1 VTQQFSVELLEK
13 THVFPCP
20 YMFKL
25 IGSEDQGFVARAVAA
40 VREALQADRD
50 PPYTTRATPDGK
62 YIAVS
67 LEPIVYS
74 AQQILAVYD
83 RVRGLAGLRYLW

>member
-1 VTQQFSVELLEK
+1 MTEQLSIELLEK

-25 IGSEDQGFVARAVAA
+25 IGSQDQGFVARVVAA
-40 VREALQADRD
+40 VREGLQADRD
-50 PPYTTRATPDGK
+50 PPYTMRATADGRHV
-62 YIAVS
+62 AVS
-67 LEPIVYS
+67 LEPVVYS
-74 AQQILAVYD
+74 PQQILAVYD

>member
-1 VTQQFSVELLEK
+1 VTKQLSIELLEK
-13 THVFPCP
+13 THTFPCP

-25 IGSEDQGFVARAVAA
+25 IGSEDQGFVARAVVA
-40 VREALQADRD
+40 VREALGADQD

-62 YIAVS
+62 FIAVS

-74 AQQILAVYD
+74 PQQVLAVYD